1 MKTNKMTNK
10 MFLHRS
16 NSKIS
21 AEAFLQQHREFLL
34 SGELGLFTSPI
45 LSKLEEKELM
55 PTPALEEVRKVV
67 LAHHL
72 AEETRKAEA
81 SMTRA
86 QEIKAPKN
94 YQGEIRSKDGLLLL
108 EKGFETPQDC
118 ERWLDRNLVD
128 GEPECFGICTA
139 SHVLDK
145 EGAPLSVIIMRG
157 DSIARVFRKGKSPVM
172 KAQSKSAGKLS
183 WGAKVKQS
191 HASFSRG

>member
-1 MKTNKMTNK
+1 MKNKMTNK

-16 NSKIS
+16 NGKIS
-21 AEAFLQQHREFLL
+21 ADAFLAQHKEFLL
-34 SGELGLFTSPI
+34 SGELSLFTAPI
-45 LSKLEEKELM
+45 LIKLEEKEIL